1 MSLTLHLNQTILI
14 GLCMLPGAVAV
25 TYLLGMLLG
34 TWLEL
39 QGAII
44 AGTVGA
50 AMIVIGIVL
59 IILGIGMEI
68 G

>member
-1 MSLTLHLNQTILI
+1 MSLTLHLNQAILI

-59 IILGIGMEI
+59 IILGIGMGI

>member
-1 MSLTLHLNQTILI
+1 VSLTIPLNQAILI